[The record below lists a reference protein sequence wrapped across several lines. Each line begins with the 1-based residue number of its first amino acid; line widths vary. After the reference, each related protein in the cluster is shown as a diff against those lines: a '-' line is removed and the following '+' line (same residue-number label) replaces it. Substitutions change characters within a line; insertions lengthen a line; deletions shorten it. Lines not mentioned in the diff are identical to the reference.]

1 MDNEFFNDPE
11 FQALIGEYLN
21 HLKSSIPE
29 VQIELKNQN
38 FEKVRK
44 FGHNLKGTGTGY
56 GYEEFTNLGK
66 TIEQYAIDQK
76 TDTLD
81 ELLDKL
87 EKLVQEAHE
96 KFHSNK

>member
-21 HLKSSIPE
+21 YLKTSVPE
-29 VQIELKNQN
+29 TEIELENKN

-56 GYEEFTNLGK
+56 GYEDFTMLGK
-66 TIEQYAIDQK
+66 TIEQYAIDEK
-76 TDTLD
+76 KDALY
-81 ELLDKL
+81 ELLAKL
-87 EKLVQEAHE
+87 KILVNEAHD
-96 KFHSNK
+96 KFHSKK